1 MPRRPSDETAKAIR
15 LGFPVRSCC
24 CDGMSRH
31 HGTPLAVFNTTS
43 RCLYHRPM
51 FPHRD
56 SRGCRKQSTFFRPI
70 ILPSRT
76 LTAAT
81 PTSNA
86 IHSDSNW
93 TRREQIELDGLK
105 YDICV
110 VGRKGEFVGVWMC
123 QECGEHG
130 ASNHK
135 TSTADQASTR
145 ALIDLCVHH
154 NLVHRR
160 LRKPK

>member
-1 MPRRPSDETAKAIR
+1 M
-15 LGFPVRSCC
+15 
-24 CDGMSRH
+24 
-31 HGTPLAVFNTTS
+31 
-43 RCLYHRPM
+43 
-51 FPHRD
+51 
-56 SRGCRKQSTFFRPI
+56 
-70 ILPSRT
+70 

-86 IHSDSNW
+86 IHSDSSW
-93 TRREQIELDGLK
+93 TRGEQIELDGLK

-110 VGRKGEFVGVWMC
+110 VARKVEFVGVWLC

-154 NLVHRR
+154 NFVHRR
-160 LRKPK
+160 PRKFRRTSGANTR